1 MLGMLAPNETTLT
14 QRFSGHG
21 RREQGSPLDFGI
33 LSKKGCFLN
42 FEREKKILPLLA
54 IPWKKSGKIP

>member
-1 MLGMLAPNETTLT
+1 MKQLSHRGLADM
-14 QRFSGHG
+14 GVG
-21 RREQGSPLDFGI
+21 EQGSPLDFGI

>member
-1 MLGMLAPNETTLT
+1 MKQLSHRGLADM
-14 QRFSGHG
+14 GVG
-21 RREQGSPLDFGI
+21 GGEQGSPLDFGI

-54 IPWKKSGKIP
+54 IPWKKIGKIP